1 MYMDTTEQ
9 NTHLLKHYLNFAF
22 TEMKAM
28 RMPNTKSFVKI
39 DEFNELYRKCY
50 IDRHYAYAEN
60 DFDCV
65 SNQEQY
71 DVVVTR
77 VYEEMERIKQ
87 VSYSITITQY
97 DLGYCRYLVKGKSG
111 VFTHELQSYS
121 RMMDV

>member
-9 NTHLLKHYLNFAF
+9 NKSLLNHYLNHAF
-22 TEMKAM
+22 TEMKHT
-28 RMPNTKSFVKI
+28 RLPYTKSFVKI
-39 DEFNELYRKCY
+39 DEFNDLYRRCY
-50 IDRHYAYAEN
+50 IDRHYAFAEC

-71 DVVVTR
+71 DEVVSR
-77 VYEEMERIKQ
+77 VYKEMDMIKS
-87 VSYSITITQY
+87 VIYSITITKY

-121 RMMDV
+121 RAMDV

>member
-9 NTHLLKHYLNFAF
+9 NKSLLNHYLNHAF
-22 TEMKAM
+22 TEMKHT
-28 RMPNTKSFVKI
+28 RLPYTKSFVKI
-39 DEFNELYRKCY
+39 DEFNELYRRCY

-65 SNQEQY
+65 SNQTDY
-71 DVVVTR
+71 DEVVAR
-77 VYEEMERIKQ
+77 VYKEMDMIKS
-87 VSYSITITQY
+87 VIYSITITQY

-121 RMMDV
+121 RAMDV